1 MDRNCK
7 EYEHDFTYNLQEYQ
21 NYKLMLEFSDGI
33 FHDFKN
39 ILSNISGLTQLSLL
53 KTESQELETNLN
65 NIYKAT
71 IEFRD
76 ALTWYHGLMKGN
88 LKTRRVPVQLN
99 GIISRALEMVQFK
112 FSDNKINNIKLVINV
127 HSNIKV
133 LCNSYR
139 LYQAFLNIIMNG
151 IDAMEDMGG
160 ILSISSSYSDDFI
173 CVKISDTGCG
183 IAEENFNKIF
193 RQQFTTKEHGSGLG
207 LRITKST
214 IEDHGG
220 DISIKSI
227 KDKGTEVNI
236 YLPIYKSEDD

>member
-1 MDRNCK
+1 
-7 EYEHDFTYNLQEYQ
+7 
-21 NYKLMLEFSDGI
+21 MLELSDGI

-53 KTESQELETNLN
+53 KTENQEVETNLES
-65 NIYKAT
+65 IYRAT
-71 IEFRD
+71 TEFKD
-76 ALTWYHGLMKGN
+76 ALDSYHNLIRGN
-88 LKTRRVPVQLN
+88 LKSKRIAVQLN
-99 GIISRALEMVQFK
+99 VIICRAVEMVQFK
-112 FSDNKINNIKLVINV
+112 FYGKKINNIELVTNI

-133 LCNSYR
+133 LCNSNR